1 LLTIINDILDFSKVE
16 AGKMELEKQPFDLRA
31 CLESAL
37 ELLATKA
44 AEKGLDLAYVID
56 PGAPETI
63 AGDVTRLRQILINLL
78 NNAVKFTEQGE
89 VVISVTGEPLTEENE
104 DEQADLYELHF
115 AVRDTGIG
123 IPQDRMDRLFQSF
136 SQVDASTTRRYGGT
150 GLGLAI
156 SKRLSELM
164 GGRMWVESEEG
175 VGTTFHFIIQA
186 EAVPDLTY
194 RYLHEVQ
201 PQLDGK
207 RALIVDDSAINRRIL
222 TLQVGSWGMVPTASA
237 SPIEALDWIRR
248 GDAFDIAILD
258 MQMPEMDGL
267 MLATEIR
274 QERDAGALPLVM
286 LTSLGGRDAVP
297 GADLEAVEFA
307 AFMTKPIKPSQL
319 FEALLT
325 VFAGQPTRVR
335 RREATRESA
344 FDTEMGQ
351 RLPLRI
357 LLAEDHATNQKL
369 ALMLLQ
375 RLGYRADVAANGLE
389 AVEALERQAYDVVL
403 MDVQMPEM
411 DGLEAT
417 RHIRRQWP
425 GEQGPYIVAMT
436 ANAMEGDREAC
447 LAAGMDD
454 YVSKP
459 IRVEEL
465 VGALSRVRPLG
476 ERESPNGGDGEMGS
490 AEAPPSMEQEA
501 DGTGAEQTMVD
512 HQVLDPT
519 ALETLLEIV
528 GGEPALLGELIDSF
542 LEEAP
547 PLVDTLRQA
556 LEQGDAAELRRAAH
570 TIKSSSNDFGATT
583 LAELCQELETMGKAG
598 TLDGAAEL
606 VTRVEKEYE
615 QARVELEA
623 VRDDL

>member
-1 LLTIINDILDFSKVE
+1 V
-16 AGKMELEKQPFDLRA
+16 
-31 CLESAL
+31 
-37 ELLATKA
+37 
-44 AEKGLDLAYVID
+44 
-56 PGAPETI
+56 
-63 AGDVTRLRQILINLL
+63 
-78 NNAVKFTEQGE
+78 
-89 VVISVTGEPLTEENE
+89 
-104 DEQADLYELHF
+104 YELHF

-123 IPQDRMDRLFQSF
+123 IPQDRMDRLFRSF
-136 SQVDASTTRRYGGT
+136 SQVDASTTRRFGGT

-164 GGRMWVESEEG
+164 DGRMWVESEEG
-175 VGTTFHFIIQA
+175 VGTTFNFTIQA

-207 RALIVDDSAINRRIL
+207 RVLIVDDSAINRRIL
-222 TLQVGSWGMVPTASA
+222 TLQVESWGMLPTATD

-248 GDAFDIAILD
+248 GDPYDIAILD

-267 MLATEIR
+267 MLAAEIR
-274 QERDAGALPLVM
+274 QVRDARALPLVM

-465 VGALSRVRPLG
+465 VGALSSVRPLG
-476 ERESPNGGDGEMGS
+476 ERESPNGGDGEMGG

-501 DGTGAEQTMVD
+501 DRTGAAQTMVD
-512 HQVLDPT
+512 HRVLDPT

-528 GGEPALLGELIDSF
+528 GGEPALLRELIDSF

-556 LEQGDAAELRRAAH
+556 LEQGDAAKLRRAAH

-583 LAELCQELETMGKAG
+583 LAEFCQELETMGKAG

-606 VTRVEKEYE
+606 VTQVEKEYE